1 MKKKP
6 VRVPWKNFCAVIL
19 SAVILFAF
27 NYSAGAAPS
36 PVEVAVTG
44 IEGEKL
50 DNVRA
55 ALDIPSGIVRNGDV
69 NMPWLE
75 RFEKQVPDKVKRA
88 LEPFG
93 HYDVRT
99 KTRIE
104 KTTDGYVV
112 IVDVSPGRPT
122 LVADVSLAIEGPGA
136 KENRLNRAVDSF
148 PLKKGDVFDHT
159 AYEAGKTQL
168 REAAFARGYLDAD
181 FSVSRVE
188 VSLRDYSAR
197 IEILLDTGPFYVFG
211 DWKILGGE
219 AYSDAFL
226 RRHMAFRKG
235 EPFSYNRIYRT
246 QLNFINSERF
256 REAVVEPD
264 KETAENFMV
273 PITIRLEP
281 ALPKRL
287 RFGIG
292 YGTDTGPR
300 ASAHYRDLNISGEG
314 RELSADLVVSERLQA
329 FVADFRLPG
338 RRIESFTGFQFRLQN
353 EDISSY
359 TSRFASLEA
368 NRTWDFGRGR
378 LGTAYLRLQREDSE
392 VGEQDVTATLVLPG
406 VRYSRQ
412 RYDNL
417 IRPRRGYNYALEL
430 RGTDAF
436 LGSDV
441 GVAQVLANGRYL
453 LPLPWDLMATFR
465 AQGAASYEKD
475 PLSDMPASL
484 RFFTGGDNSVRGFS
498 YNSLGPTDSTGTV
511 VGGKNLIVGSVEL
524 EKAFPKNF
532 SAAVF
537 YDTGN
542 AFNDLSDLELYRSVG
557 IGVRYY
563 TPVGAI
569 RLDVAH
575 PIDYPDSDYRIHF
588 SLGFQ
593 L

>member
-1 MKKKP
+1 
-6 VRVPWKNFCAVIL
+6 
-19 SAVILFAF
+19 
-27 NYSAGAAPS
+27 
-36 PVEVAVTG
+36 
-44 IEGEKL
+44 
-50 DNVRA
+50 
-55 ALDIPSGIVRNGDV
+55 
-69 NMPWLE
+69 
-75 RFEKQVPDKVKRA
+75 
-88 LEPFG
+88 
-93 HYDVRT
+93 
-99 KTRIE
+99 
-104 KTTDGYVV
+104 
-112 IVDVSPGRPT
+112 
-122 LVADVSLAIEGPGA
+122 
-136 KENRLNRAVDSF
+136 
-148 PLKKGDVFDHT
+148 
-159 AYEAGKTQL
+159 
-168 REAAFARGYLDAD
+168 
-181 FSVSRVE
+181 
-188 VSLRDYSAR
+188 
-197 IEILLDTGPFYVFG
+197 
-211 DWKILGGE
+211 
-219 AYSDAFL
+219 
-226 RRHMAFRKG
+226 
-235 EPFSYNRIYRT
+235 
-246 QLNFINSERF
+246 
-256 REAVVEPD
+256 
-264 KETAENFMV
+264 MV

-542 AFNDLSDLELYRSVG
+542 AFNNLSDLELYRSVG